1 MFVPEFNKEKDVKIL
16 HSLLKSKPFGS
27 WSSIADGDI
36 VVNHIPFILKENE
49 SEFGILEGHVARSNN
64 IWQKFS
70 TELNS
75 VVVFQG
81 DQAYIS
87 PSW

>member
-1 MFVPEFNKEKDVKIL
+1 LFVPEFNKEKDVKIL

-49 SEFGILEGHVARSNN
+49 SEFGILENG
-64 IWQKFS
+64 
-70 TELNS
+70 
-75 VVVFQG
+75 
-81 DQAYIS
+81 
-87 PSW
+87 SWDRIGQRQINWE